1 MGAMRRLFWMGVGA
15 AAGATGTLWAQRRV
29 RAGLDELD
37 AGQVVAVAGRGA
49 RSLGRTLAAAVAEGR
64 SGMAER
70 EMELRRQMEGTG
82 QVLDL
87 RPGGSARG
95 TAGSARGTAGSRWW
109 GAAPA
114 ASGRRPGR

>member
-1 MGAMRRLFWMGVGA
+1 MMEAMRRLFWMGVGA
-15 AAGATGTLWAQRRV
+15 AAGASGTVWAQRRV

-87 RPGGSARG
+87 RAGGSARG
-95 TAGSARGTAGSRWW
+95 TAASRRW